1 MAGPSDALES
11 PWRPLAMRP
20 WFFLGSLASGF
31 WPSDFRCYLDSIGK
45 RDECKSKGCTCVQ
58 GRYGMGVYICTLDDT
73 DDTDIGNFL
82 ALGLK
87 LFVML
92 ALKKETDLS

>member
-1 MAGPSDALES
+1 MATPY
-11 PWRPLAMRP
+11 LAPMVFSREP
-20 WFFLGSLASGF
+20 RVWL

-45 RDECKSKGCTCVQ
+45 RDECKSRGCTCVQ